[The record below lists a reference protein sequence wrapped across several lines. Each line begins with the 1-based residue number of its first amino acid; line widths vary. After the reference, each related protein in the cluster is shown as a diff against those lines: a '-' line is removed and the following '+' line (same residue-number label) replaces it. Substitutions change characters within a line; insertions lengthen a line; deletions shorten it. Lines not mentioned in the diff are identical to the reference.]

1 MDWFD
6 VLEVCRSLG
15 RAGTKFK
22 PAELQAIANFPDTFT
37 RSGKKQSSGL
47 QKASSWCAKL
57 VKMKMLEQAGV
68 DEEKAGPGRKGFFY
82 RVSDAGRDL
91 KTKPLSKL
99 DRLLRAVNAL
109 RAVRGKPEE
118 GRLYAQLFDVAAEV
132 ERELPLSKRGGG
144 DD

>member
-22 PAELQAIANFPDTFT
+22 PVDLQTVANFPDTFT
-37 RSGKKQSSGL
+37 RGGTKKSSGL

-68 DEEKAGPGRKGFFY
+68 DEEKAGPGRKGYFY

-109 RAVRGKPEE
+109 RAARGKPEE
-118 GRLYAQLFDVAAEV
+118 GRLYAHLFEVAAEV
-132 ERELPLSKRGGG
+132 ERELPLSSRGGG